1 MRRIIWTVILVTLI
15 VGVGAGFMIGRMS
28 GGASVAPTYTILLPS
43 PTPADTTPTPTRTA
57 TPAIVASPSP
67 VVAATPF
74 LGIPNLNDA
83 TAIASPRISDGTAG
97 PGNPPIPPAT
107 IRLTPA
113 ASQ

>member
-28 GGASVAPTYTILLPS
+28 GGASIAPTYTIVLPS
-43 PTPADTTPTPTRTA
+43 PTAPSSTPTPSMPA
-57 TPAIVASPSP
+57 TLEIVASPSP
-67 VVAATPF
+67 VAAATP
-74 LGIPNLNDA
+74 LATPNVA
-83 TAIASPRISDGTAG
+83 TPIASPRISDGTAG